1 MAAAHRTVGG
11 MRAALFLALV
21 CIVACRSA
29 DPVTPPSERATVD
42 VILRIQ
48 GAERLLAQGDAEA
61 ALARLREIVELAPS
75 YYVGLRAEQDALLA
89 LGRDEE
95 ALELART
102 RAERGAD
109 PIAWVLLARLQ
120 SDVDA
125 EASLERAIDVDPQ
138 CHHAHYA
145 LGVVA
150 ARAARYEDAERSFS
164 RALDVWPRL
173 HVARRARAEIRDQ
186 LADFTGSASDYE
198 AYLDDE
204 PWDQDARYNLASILH
219 RELARPADAERH
231 YRLLLDQNPDNVVAM
246 VGLAVRLMERG
257 DPGFD
262 DFAVAEQLLQRAS
275 NREPTALF
283 DLGVLYQEKLDR
295 PELALQSFERF
306 LALESPAQDVRT
318 VADRLFYAPLRIE
331 SLRRE
336 LGLPAE
342 GGAPP

>member
-1 MAAAHRTVGG
+1 MSAAHRHADDWRVALCVAIAVVVG
-11 MRAALFLALV
+11 
-21 CIVACRSA
+21 CRSV
-29 DPVTPPSERATVD
+29 DPITPPSERASVD
-42 VILRIQ
+42 VIVRIKA
-48 GAERLLAQGDAEA
+48 AERLLERGDAEA
-61 ALARLREIVELAPS
+61 ALAQLQDVVRAAPS
-75 YYVGLRAEQDALLA
+75 YYVALRAEQDAMLA
-89 LGRDEE
+89 LGRDDE
-95 ALELART
+95 ALELARA
-102 RAERGAD
+102 RAAREPD

-125 EASLERAIDVDPQ
+125 EASLERALDLDPQ

-145 LGVVA
+145 LGIVG
-150 ARAARYEDAERSFS
+150 ARSARYEDAEKSFT
-164 RALDVWPRL
+164 RALEIWPRL
-173 HVARRARAEIRDQ
+173 HAARRARAEIRDQ
-186 LADFTGSASDYE
+186 LADFTGAAADYE
-198 AYLDDE
+198 TYLDDE

-219 RELARPADAERH
+219 RELARPGDAERH
-231 YRLLLDQNPDNVVAM
+231 YRLLLDQNPDNDVAM

-262 DFAVAEQLLQRAS
+262 DFAVAERLLVKAS
-275 NREPTALF
+275 AREPTALF

-336 LGLPAE
+336 LGIDE
-342 GGAPP
+342 KHGAPP